1 MRAGFL
7 FFISLALSEW
17 IVYFRRMNSFRLF
30 LLGFCLVFLANSS
43 SAQCEPFFGK
53 LVINEVVPANDNAG
67 ADEFGENDD
76 WVEIYNASDEAINL
90 EGFFLSD
97 NNGNKTKFTFPDFE
111 LAANDV
117 VTIWC
122 DDQPE
127 QGAFHAAFRLSSSGE
142 EVGLYNT
149 DTISL
154 DYVRFGA
161 VPDDIAVGRFPNGQ
175 GPFNILIP
183 TFNGLNANSVQPGL
197 VINEYQSSNEST
209 VQDQWGGFEDW
220 IELYNGGNNP
230 IDLEGYFL
238 SDKIGEPTQYVFP
251 DTTLLPNDYLIIW
264 CDQGLMEPG
273 LHTFFKLG
281 GDGDDILLSN
291 ADTLTID
298 YVRFGVITSDESEGR
313 FPNGAGKINCM
324 LPSHEITNGGVTST
338 FDQDQKLGFKVFPNP
353 SSGAVIIDAE
363 EFQPGQVQVFS
374 SLGTMVLQTTI
385 FQNQERID
393 LAALSPGFY
402 MLKFNNR
409 ITKIVI
415 E

>member
-1 MRAGFL
+1 MKAGFL
-7 FFISLALSEW
+7 SLTLFALSEW
-17 IVYFRRMNSFRLF
+17 IVYFRKMKLMRLSI
-30 LLGFCLVFLANSS
+30 LCFCLVLLSNNT

-53 LVINEVVPANDNAG
+53 LVINEVVPGNDNSG

-76 WVEIYNASDEAINL
+76 WVEVYNASDETINL
-90 EGFFLSD
+90 EGYFLSD
-97 NNGNKTKFTFPDFE
+97 NNGNKTKFIFPDFE
-111 LAANDV
+111 LAPDDV

-127 QGAFHAAFRLSSSGE
+127 QGAFHAAFRLSGSGE

-183 TFNGLNANSVQPGL
+183 TFDGLNTNSVQPGL

-209 VQDQWGGFEDW
+209 VQDQWGGFDDW

-238 SDKIGEPTQYVFP
+238 SDKIGEPTQFVFP

-264 CDQGLMEPG
+264 CDMGLMEPG

-298 YVRFGVITSDESEGR
+298 YVRFGVITSDETEGR
-313 FPNGAGKINCM
+313 YPNGTGQIDCM
-324 LPSHEITNGGVTST
+324 LPSHEMTNGGVTST

-353 SSGAVIIDAE
+353 SPGSVTIEAE

-374 SLGTMVLQTTI
+374 SVGTLVFHTAV
-385 FQNQERID
+385 FQNQEQMD
-393 LAALSPGFY
+393 LSALPAGFY
-402 MLKFNNR
+402 VLKFNNR
-409 ITKIVI
+409 ITKLVLK
-415 E
+415 